1 MNEPWISNPGMV
13 GGILGSTIGILGGI
27 IGTLAGVFVPR
38 GKAKKLTL
46 CVNTFAFILSFISL
60 VVGIVAYLSGQPYG
74 IWYGFGL
81 GGLLGTSGFGS
92 GFWVILKRARDAEL
106 RKLMSED
113 LTLGGNERSLKS
125 NTEEREVSDE

>member
-1 MNEPWISNPGMV
+1 MNEPWISNMGMV
-13 GGILGSTIGILGGI
+13 GGILGSIIGILGGI

-46 CVNTFAFILSFISL
+46 GVNTFAFALSSISL

-74 IWYGFGL
+74 VWYGFGFC
-81 GGLLGTSGFGS
+81 GLLGTSGFGS

-106 RKLMSED
+106 RKSMSED
-113 LTLGGNERSLKS
+113 LTLEES
-125 NTEEREVSDE
+125 NSKNR